1 MKKTGT
7 VFGLDVPFMELLGAR
22 EGSWGDGRATLSLEL
37 SPPVTNS
44 WGVAHGGVVT
54 ALLDTA
60 MGGAALTTAGEGHG
74 VVTTSLSVTFARAG
88 KGALVAEGRVVGS
101 GRSLAFCEGEVRDR
115 DGAVV
120 AVAVGT
126 FKLKRRG

>member
-1 MKKTGT
+1 
-7 VFGLDVPFMELLGAR
+7 V
-22 EGSWGDGRATLSLEL
+22 SLEL
-37 SPPVTNS
+37 SPAATNS
-44 WGVAHGGVVT
+44 WGVAHGGVLT

-60 MGGAALTTAGEGHG
+60 MGGAALTAAGEARG
-74 VVTTSLSVTFARAG
+74 VVTTSLSVAFARAG
-88 KGALVAEGRVVGS
+88 TSALVAEGRVVGN

-120 AVAVGT
+120 AKAVGA